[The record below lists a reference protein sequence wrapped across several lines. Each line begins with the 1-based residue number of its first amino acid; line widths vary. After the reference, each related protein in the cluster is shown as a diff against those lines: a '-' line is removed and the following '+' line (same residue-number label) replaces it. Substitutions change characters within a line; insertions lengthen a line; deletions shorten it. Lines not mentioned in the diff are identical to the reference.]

1 MPPRFSYWTI
11 LAGGLPTAFREADRD
26 ELLPTFHRIK
36 QKHPDAEMKW
46 FARGKLWAS
55 PEEAQRQ
62 MDAAKRGTSAS
73 RPRELRGKDWRP
85 GGEHR
90 DPRQRFKDA
99 QKQRNQDRRKE
110 RWEHKHRDAAGGLR
124 DERPRGPRD
133 ERPRG
138 LRDRS
143 DRPSNLG
150 PRGSSAPRGAP
161 APRERPHGD
170 PLRDRQT
177 KGSRQGSD
185 VRPPGPDRG
194 PRPRDERPWSAKPRS
209 SAPARRDRQDRSGSD
224 RAPRSNRDDGR
235 RWERPR
241 NESRRPPSGKFGG
254 RGDRG
259 ARPPDPDVR
268 GAERKRPPSPRPA
281 PHGDKLRDEV
291 PRRPFKPAHGHGRAR
306 TPSPSGRNSGQWE
319 ERTPPQ
325 PSRPPRPDREPRPGV
340 EPGPEPPPRPNEPA
354 VPPAEPPERG
364 GNK

>member
-1 MPPRFSYWTI
+1 MPPRFAYWTI
-11 LAGGLPTAFREADRD
+11 LAGGLPTAFRAAEGD

-36 QKHPDAEMKW
+36 EKHPDAEMKW

-62 MDAAKRGTSAS
+62 RDAVKRGTAGS
-73 RPRELRGKDWRP
+73 RPREVRGKDWRP
-85 GGEHR
+85 GGDHR
-90 DPRQRFKDA
+90 DPRQPFKDA

-110 RWEHKHRDAAGGLR
+110 RWEHKHRDAAGGMR
-124 DERPRGPRD
+124 DERPRD
-133 ERPRG
+133 RG
-138 LRDRS
+138 
-143 DRPSNLG
+143 DRPFKPG
-150 PRGSSAPRGAP
+150 PRGASAPRGAT

-185 VRPPGPDRG
+185 WKRTGPDRK
-194 PRPRDERPWSAKPRS
+194 PRPRDERPWAGKPRS
-209 SAPARRDRQDRSGSD
+209 SASTGRDRQDRRAFES
-224 RAPRSNRDDGR
+224 APRGDRDGGKR
-235 RWERPR
+235 RERPR
-241 NESRRPPSGKFGG
+241 DESRRSPSGTVSG

-259 ARPPDPDVR
+259 ARPPASGAR
-268 GAERKRPPSPRPA
+268 GAERPRPLSPRPA

-306 TPSPSGRNSGQWE
+306 TPAPSRRDSGQWE

-325 PSRPPRPDREPRPGV
+325 PSRPPRPDREPRPDAQ
-340 EPGPEPPPRPNEPA
+340 PGPEPPPRPNEPA

-364 GNK
+364 RNK